1 MFNLLSTVYLVDTL
15 EPIVKW
21 IAIGFISAIL
31 LVGIVFAIVKKELL
45 GEYLKKALIAL
56 TLFATIIGITMLV
69 LEIVKHYDGAY
80 LDENWVSKEII
91 PLVFI
96 PILVTLFTI
105 LVSTLAL
112 FIKSKKNAEN
122 LNKSIKIALIVCGA
136 LLVISL
142 VLIAVYF
149 IRNIDGDGYYTDG
162 YGNLNNLA
170 LYLSAGAIIVLTIV
184 SALVIGRK
192 DTEGFDSKTLAT
204 AGVCVAL
211 SFALSFIKLW
221 EMPQGGS
228 ITLVSMLPIMVFSYR
243 YGVKKG
249 VLVGLVYGLLQA
261 LQDPFIIHPA
271 QFILDYPVAFAV
283 TGFAGV
289 FKDFNLIKNQP
300 LKFAVSA
307 SIGASLRFICHVL
320 SGVFAFGAYALDA
333 GANNLLVYSLAYNSF
348 VFIDLALVI
357 VVGVMLFSSKTF
369 IKELEKQN

>member
-1 MFNLLSTVYLVDTL
+1 
-15 EPIVKW
+15 
-21 IAIGFISAIL
+21 
-31 LVGIVFAIVKKELL
+31 
-45 GEYLKKALIAL
+45 
-56 TLFATIIGITMLV
+56 MLV

-80 LDENWVSKEII
+80 LDKNWVSKEII
-91 PLVFI
+91 PYVFI
-96 PILVTLFTI
+96 PILVTLFAI
-105 LVSTLAL
+105 LVSTITL

-122 LNKSIKIALIVCGA
+122 LTKWIKIALIVCGI
-136 LLVISL
+136 LLITTL

-170 LYLSAGAIIVLTIV
+170 LYLSAGAIIVLTIIA
-184 SALVIGRK
+184 SLILGRK
-192 DTEGFDSKTLAT
+192 DKEDFDSKTLAT

-249 VLVGLVYGLLQA
+249 VLVGLIYGLLQA

-271 QFILDYPVAFAV
+271 QFVLDYPVAFAV

-289 FKDFNLIKNQP
+289 FKDFNFIKNQS
-300 LKFAVSA
+300 LNFAISA
-307 SIGASLRFICHVL
+307 SIGAILRFVCHVL

-333 GANNLLVYSLAYNSF
+333 GASNLLVYSLAYNSF

-369 IKELEKQN
+369 IKELEKKN